1 MSEAPDDR
9 DELEEPK
16 APEKSAGAQMTIAA
30 IIISAFGLLGK
41 VLGYGKEILIANWW
55 GRGAAV
61 DAFVVVYKF
70 IVFQVYTKIEKLL
83 RPTFLPIFVEH
94 RSEGQ
99 ERQAWHFFRV
109 IGTITFVVMTVIS
122 LAAIIWAPW
131 IVRTFWPAL
140 ELAAIGA
147 DLLRISGGALLL
159 LVMSVMV
166 ELTLHSHKEFTI
178 PAMADAGRQFVLFG
192 CIAGLIG
199 LGVYAAGE
207 PSGMKAAAIGVLL
220 GGATRLLIQLPA
232 LIRRSPDLRPAA
244 PERDEAVPVL
254 IIIFFWWFIL
264 LADAVRHAGRR
275 IGVISEATADDARL
289 IDRIADYG
297 KGSTSDVVKMFS
309 LIPPVI
315 VGLLFSMLRG
325 YFDSRF
331 GTDAGEGVVAAL
343 NYGRML
349 ADLPTLILPF
359 AVSLA
364 VYPFVSEWAARKDRQ
379 ALADS
384 LVSMTR
390 AMVFIFLPVA
400 IAMIVLANPIIA
412 TAFERGEFTA
422 QDTSAVERALVPYS
436 AGLPFFAVEA
446 SINNWYFA
454 LADTA
459 TPNYIG
465 AIMAVLHILIAGFGV
480 YALSGSIGVIAAALS
495 ISKALK
501 VIILYAMLRK
511 RIGEIDRGAVMS
523 FASRML
529 IATAAMIAVV
539 FAVQGGLAPIL
550 MVGGTIHRLIFLA
563 VVGVSGVIV
572 YFAAAALLRI
582 EEVGMVIDYARKK
595 INKKLGGK

>member
-1 MSEAPDDR
+1 
-9 DELEEPK
+9 
-16 APEKSAGAQMTIAA
+16 MTLAA

-41 VLGYGKEILIANWW
+41 ILGYGKEILIAKWW
-55 GRGAAV
+55 GRGGTV

-70 IVFQVYTKIEKLL
+70 IVFQLYTKVEKLL
-83 RPTFLPIFVEH
+83 RPTYLPIFVAH
-94 RSEGQ
+94 RSEG
-99 ERQAWHFFRV
+99 EEGRAWRFFRV
-109 IGTITFVVMTVIS
+109 IATITFVVMTILSVAS
-122 LAAIIWAPW
+122 IIWASW
-131 IVRTFWPAL
+131 IVRTLWPAL
-140 ELAAIGA
+140 ELPALGA
-147 DLLRISGGALLL
+147 DLLRISAGALLL

-192 CIAGLIG
+192 CIAGLVG
-199 LGVYAAGE
+199 FGVYVAGE

-220 GGATRLLIQLPA
+220 GGATRLVVQIPA
-232 LIRRSPDLRPAA
+232 LIRHSRDLRPAA
-244 PERDEAVPVL
+244 PESEEAGPVL

-264 LADAVRHAGRR
+264 LADAIRHLGRR
-275 IGVISEATADDARL
+275 AGILAAASEEDPIL
-289 IDRIADYG
+289 LDRIADYG
-297 KGSTSDVVKMFS
+297 KKSTSDVVKMFS

-364 VYPFVSEWAARKDRQ
+364 VYPFVSEWASRQDRQ

-390 AMVFIFLPVA
+390 AMVFIFVPVA
-400 IAMIVLANPIIA
+400 VGMIVLSSPIIA
-412 TAFERGEFTA
+412 TAFERGEFRAEDTA
-422 QDTSAVERALVPYS
+422 AVTRALVPYS

-459 TPNYIG
+459 TPNYVG
-465 AIMAVLHILIAGFGV
+465 AAMAVLHILIAGFGV
-480 YALSGSIGVIAAALS
+480 YALSGSIGIIAGALS
-495 ISKALK
+495 VSKALK
-501 VIILYAMLRK
+501 VIVLYWLLRG
-511 RIGEIDRGAVMS
+511 RIGNIDRRAVMS
-523 FASRML
+523 FLTRLL
-529 IATAAMIAVV
+529 IATAIMIVV
-539 FAVQGGLAPIL
+539 VIGLDRGLAPIL
-550 MVGGTIHRLIFLA
+550 MVGGTMQRLIFLA
-563 VVGVSGVIV
+563 ACGTAGAGVYLVAASLMGV
-572 YFAAAALLRI
+572 
-582 EEVGMVIDYARKK
+582 EEVGMVVGYARKK
-595 INKKLGGK
+595 LAKKLGGR

>member
-1 MSEAPDDR
+1 MSEARDDR
-9 DELEEPK
+9 DESEEK
-16 APEKSAGAQMTIAA
+16 DAPRKSAGAQMTIAA
-30 IIISAFGLLGK
+30 IIISIFGLMGK
-41 VLGYGKEILIANWW
+41 VLGYGREILIANWW

-70 IVFQVYTKIEKLL
+70 IVFQLYTKVEKLL
-83 RPTFLPIFVEH
+83 RPTYLPIFVAYKSDGE
-94 RSEGQ
+94 

-109 IGTITFVVMTVIS
+109 IATITFVVMFVMS
-122 LAAIIWAPW
+122 AAAMIWAPW

-140 ELAAIGA
+140 ELPGLGA
-147 DLLRISGGALLL
+147 DLLRISSGALLL

-192 CIAGLIG
+192 SIAGLVG

-207 PSGMKAAAIGVLL
+207 PSGMKSAAIGVLL
-220 GGATRLLIQLPA
+220 GGATRLVVQIPA
-232 LIRRSPDLRPAA
+232 LIRLSRDVRPAA
-244 PERDEAVPVL
+244 PERSEAGPVL
-254 IIIFFWWFIL
+254 VIIFFWWFIL
-264 LADAVRHAGRR
+264 LADAARHIGRR
-275 IGVISEATADDARL
+275 FGVLSEAGEGAPGVL
-289 IDRIADYG
+289 DRIADYG
-297 KGSTSDVVKMFS
+297 KGSTSDVVRMFS

-315 VGLLFSMLRG
+315 VGLLFSTLRG

-364 VYPFVSEWAARKDRQ
+364 VYPFVSEWASRKDRQ

-390 AMVFIFLPVA
+390 AMVFIFVPVA
-400 IAMIVLANPIIA
+400 IGMIVLASPIVA
-412 TAFERGEFTA
+412 TAFERGEFGADDTA
-422 QDTSAVERALVPYS
+422 AVTRALMPYS

-465 AIMAVLHILIAGFGV
+465 ALMAVLHILIAGIGV
-480 YALSGSIGVIAAALS
+480 YALQGSIGVIAGALS
-495 ISKALK
+495 ISKGLK
-501 VIILYAMLRK
+501 VIVLYALLRK
-511 RIGEIDRGAVMS
+511 RIGTVDRRAVLS
-523 FASRML
+523 FVGRLL
-529 IATAAMIAVV
+529 IATAVMVAVV
-539 FAVQGGLAPIL
+539 IGVQQALAPIL
-550 MVGGTIHRLIFLA
+550 MVDGTVQRLLFLA
-563 VVGVSGVIV
+563 VVGVSGAGV
-572 YFAAAALLRI
+572 YLVAAAFLRI
-582 EEVGMVIDYARKK
+582 EEFGMVIGYARKK
-595 INKKLGGK
+595 LAKKFGRK

>member
-1 MSEAPDDR
+1 
-9 DELEEPK
+9 
-16 APEKSAGAQMTIAA
+16 MTIAA

-70 IVFQVYTKIEKLL
+70 IIFQVYTKIEKLL
-83 RPTFLPIFVEH
+83 RPTYLPIFVDH
-94 RSEGQ
+94 RSEGEQ
-99 ERQAWHFFRV
+99 RQAWHFFRV
-109 IGTITFVVMTVIS
+109 IATITFVVMTAIS
-122 LAAIIWAPW
+122 VATVIWAPW

-140 ELAAIGA
+140 ELPVIGA
-147 DLLRISGGALLL
+147 ELLRISAGALLL

-192 CIAGLIG
+192 CIAGLVG
-199 LGVYAAGE
+199 FGVYVAGE

-220 GGATRLLIQLPA
+220 GGATRLVMQLPA
-232 LIRRSPDLRPAA
+232 LIRRAPDLRPAA
-244 PERDEAVPVL
+244 PGSDEAGPVL

-264 LADAVRHAGRR
+264 LADAVRHVGRR
-275 IGVISEATADDARL
+275 IGVISEATDDDPRL
-289 IDRIADYG
+289 LDRIADYG

-364 VYPFVSEWAARKDRQ
+364 VYPFVSEWASRQDRQ

-400 IAMIVLANPIIA
+400 LGMIVLANPIIA
-412 TAFERGEFTA
+412 TAFERGAFTA
-422 QDTSAVERALVPYS
+422 QDTSAVTRALVPYS

-480 YALSGSIGVIAAALS
+480 YALSGSIGIIAAALS
-495 ISKALK
+495 VSKALK
-501 VIILYAMLRK
+501 VIVLYAMLRS
-511 RIGEIDRGAVMS
+511 RIGEIDRAAVMS
-523 FASRML
+523 FVSRML
-529 IATAAMIAVV
+529 IATVIMIAVV
-539 FAVQGGLAPIL
+539 IAIRQGLAPIL
-550 MVGGTIHRLIFLA
+550 MVGGTVHRLLFLA
-563 VVGVSGVIV
+563 IVGVSGAGV
-572 YFAAAALLRI
+572 YLVAAWALRI
-582 EEVGMVIDYARKK
+582 EEVGMVVEYAREK
-595 INKKLGGK
+595 ISSKLGGK